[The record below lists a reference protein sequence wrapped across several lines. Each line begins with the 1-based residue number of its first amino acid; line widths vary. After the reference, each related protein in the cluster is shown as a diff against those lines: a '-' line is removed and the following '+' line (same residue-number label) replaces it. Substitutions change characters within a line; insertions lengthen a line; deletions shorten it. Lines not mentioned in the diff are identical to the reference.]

1 MLFRSVC
8 FCRNYVLA
16 VLTTYV
22 AMFIMTKLG
31 GLAPNFAVLVIL
43 PPIAA
48 AMAEGQV
55 FVRRHGCRPDT
66 QKCWKA
72 SLRMCALVVL
82 LWLAVVIPMLIL
94 YPGQL
99 AALAEVDATGRAA
112 VYLLLCFLS
121 CCILRAG
128 YAIGLATE
136 LKGQQ
141 FSDR

>member
-1 MLFRSVC
+1 MLFRSIC
-8 FCRNYVLA
+8 FFRNYVLA
-16 VLTTYV
+16 ILATYA
-22 AMFIMTKLG
+22 AMSVMTELG
-31 GLAPNFAVLVIL
+31 GLAPSFAALVIL

-48 AMAEGQV
+48 AMIEGQA

-66 QKCWKA
+66 KKCWKA

-99 AALAEVDATGRAA
+99 AALAKVDATGRAA
-112 VYLLLCFLS
+112 VYMSLCFLS